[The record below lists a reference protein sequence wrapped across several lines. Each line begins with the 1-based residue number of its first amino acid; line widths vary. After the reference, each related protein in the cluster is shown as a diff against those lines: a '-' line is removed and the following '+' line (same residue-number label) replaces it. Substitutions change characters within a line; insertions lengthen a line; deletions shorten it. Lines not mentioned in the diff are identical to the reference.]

1 MKSVGFFLH
10 HTSVNSVNSVGD
22 TTHPDNLCKSVGVYL
37 SRVKSVGFF
46 CTIHLWNSVGDT
58 THPDNL
64 CKSVK
69 SVGEHLSRVKSVG
82 ALRIGILFAKTI
94 FVVFDP
100 PYFAK
105 NQKQNLLS
113 VFREFWACSEC
124 ASINTWRTTP
134 YNAKRQS
141 VQFSLQQN
149 QTFRETLPCKS
160 IAITM

>member
-1 MKSVGFFLH
+1 MGDTTHPDNLCKSVKSVGEHLSRMESVGFFLH
-10 HTSVNSVNSVGD
+10 HTSVNSV
-22 TTHPDNLCKSVGVYL
+22 
-37 SRVKSVGFF
+37 
-46 CTIHLWNSVGDT
+46 NSVGDT

-105 NQKQNLLS
+105 NQKQNPSS
-113 VFREFWACSEC
+113 VFREF
-124 ASINTWRTTP
+124 
-134 YNAKRQS
+134 
-141 VQFSLQQN
+141 
-149 QTFRETLPCKS
+149 
-160 IAITM
+160 

>member
-1 MKSVGFFLH
+1 M
-10 HTSVNSVNSVGD
+10 GD

-46 CTIHLWNSVGDT
+46 LHHTSVNAVNSVGDT

-64 CKSVK
+64 CKS
-69 SVGEHLSRVKSVG
+69 VKSVG

-105 NQKQNLLS
+105 NQRQNPLS
-113 VFREFWACSEC
+113 VFREF
-124 ASINTWRTTP
+124 
-134 YNAKRQS
+134 
-141 VQFSLQQN
+141 
-149 QTFRETLPCKS
+149 
-160 IAITM
+160 

>member
-1 MKSVGFFLH
+1 MRYTPTDFTELHRCFRLRLLRALWNLWDFFCTILLWILWILWE
-10 HTSVNSVNSVGD
+10 TLRTLTICV
-22 TTHPDNLCKSVGVYL
+22 NLCKSVGEHL
-37 SRVKSVGFF
+37 SRME
-46 CTIHLWNSVGDT
+46 
-58 THPDNL
+58 
-64 CKSVK
+64 

-105 NQKQNLLS
+105 NQKQNLSS

-134 YNAKRQS
+134 YGIKHQS

-160 IAITM
+160 IAITL

>member
-1 MKSVGFFLH
+1 M
-10 HTSVNSVNSVGD
+10 GD
-22 TTHPDNLCKSVGVYL
+22 TTHPDNLCKSVKSVGEHL

-46 CTIHLWNSVGDT
+46 LHHTSVNSVGDT

-69 SVGEHLSRVKSVG
+69 SVGVYLSRVKSVG

-105 NQKQNLLS
+105 NQKQNPLS
-113 VFREFWACSEC
+113 VFREF
-124 ASINTWRTTP
+124 
-134 YNAKRQS
+134 
-141 VQFSLQQN
+141 
-149 QTFRETLPCKS
+149 
-160 IAITM
+160 